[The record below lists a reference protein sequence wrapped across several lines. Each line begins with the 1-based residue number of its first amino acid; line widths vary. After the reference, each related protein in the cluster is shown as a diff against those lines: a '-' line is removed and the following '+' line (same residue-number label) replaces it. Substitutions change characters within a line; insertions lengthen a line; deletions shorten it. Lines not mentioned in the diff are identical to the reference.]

1 MGTVDLTKARRDAK
15 QTAQLAVRMF
25 VRQPSIDTAQTVS
38 LAWERVRMLDELRSC
53 RNRAGGG
60 RRH

>member
-60 RRH
+60 RRY